1 MPTNRLSAFALYM
14 KHGLSPPLE
23 MAIVG
28 SPAYFEQH
36 AAPKIPADPI
46 QHNCLAYRL
55 TSSGSI
61 DRWSFTS
68 SNEETRTMV
77 FEPQGNAVFNGRQH
91 VAGRTAGRGL
101 GQHIDLCVCQHLAP
115 GAWRLANGLLVRVLS
130 AWCPPFPGFYL
141 YVPSGAQTPAK
152 IRGLMDF
159 LVEQREQLA
168 QRSAEAPLASAT
180 GGVPDRLRCLRFLL
194 TRGMPRAGV
203 VRASRIGMQRRWDV
217 RILLIRFLRHWR
229 GLIGEIRV
237 LGKNRVWGLNHG
249 LAPAFCPGSKC
260 EQRACGAM

>member
-36 AAPKIPADPI
+36 AAPKIPTDLI

-77 FEPQGNAVFNGRQH
+77 SEPRGNAVFNGDGSMLQ
-91 VAGRTAGRGL
+91 AALL
-101 GQHIDLCVCQHLAP
+101 GVGWGCISTCACAST
-115 GAWRLANGLLVRVLS
+115 WRLANGLLVRVLS

-194 TRGMPRAGV
+194 TRGMPRTGV

-260 EQRACGAM
+260 EQHACGAM